1 MILWIMVLLYVLTG
15 VCFITYL
22 FWRRRPAV
30 LIARGLFLVSVTL
43 HLLLTLSLTGPA
55 HRIPLAS
62 PVQAANMMILFA
74 SLVFIFFAFR
84 RQTAVLGAF
93 FLPVAVIALGMIAP
107 RLQAGAGG
115 PLPVMFQAW
124 YPLHTVSVVAGEA
137 LFAVAFV
144 VSIVYLIHED
154 IIRKG
159 RLHWTVAS
167 LPPLKLLDRILSAC
181 LGAGFV
187 AITAG
192 ILFGALWASSLGV
205 DLSQIVM
212 KISAGAAMWVVF
224 AFSLHQRFAIR
235 WSGRRTAIITI
246 TGFLLMILLFV
257 GINLAYP
264 GAHGAGLTR

>member
-1 MILWIMVLLYVLTG
+1 VILWAVILFYVLTG
-15 VCFITYL
+15 LFFITYL
-22 FWRRRPAV
+22 FWRKRPVV
-30 LIARGLFLVSVTL
+30 LFARGLFLASIAV
-43 HLLLTLSLTGPA
+43 HILLTLSLAGPA

-62 PVQAANMMILFA
+62 PVQAVNMMVLLA

-93 FLPVAVIALGMIAP
+93 FLPVAGVALGMIAP
-107 RLQAGAGG
+107 RLQANGTT
-115 PLPVMFQAW
+115 LPVMFQTW

-144 VSIVYLIHED
+144 VSVVYLIHEG

-159 RLHWTVAS
+159 RLHWTAAS
-167 LPPLKLLDRILSAC
+167 LPPLRLLDRILSAC
-181 LGAGFV
+181 LGTGFV

-192 ILFGALWASSLGV
+192 MLFGALWASSLGV
-205 DLSQIVM
+205 DLSQILM
-212 KISAGAAMWVVF
+212 KIWAGAAMWLVF

-235 WSGRRTAIITI
+235 WSGRRTALITI
-246 TGFLLMILLFV
+246 AGFLIMIILFV
-257 GINLAYP
+257 GVNMAYP

>member
-1 MILWIMVLLYVLTG
+1 MILWTVVLLYVLTG

-30 LIARGLFLVSVTL
+30 LIARGLFLASIAI
-43 HLLLTLSLTGPA
+43 HILLTLSLTGPA
-55 HRIPLAS
+55 CLIPLAS
-62 PVQAANMMILFA
+62 PVQAANMMVLLA

-84 RQTAVLGAF
+84 GQTAVLGAF
-93 FLPVAVIALGMIAP
+93 FLPVAGVALVMIAP
-107 RLQAGAGG
+107 RLQTEGAN
-115 PLPVMFQAW
+115 LPMMPQAW

-144 VSIVYLIHED
+144 VSVVYLIHED

-159 RLHWTVAS
+159 RLHWTAAS
-167 LPPLKLLDRILSAC
+167 LPPLRLLDRILSAC

-192 ILFGALWASSLGV
+192 MLFGALWASSLGV
-205 DLSQIVM
+205 DLSLIAM

-235 WSGRRTAIITI
+235 WSGRRTALITI
-246 TGFLLMILLFV
+246 AGFLLMIILFV
-257 GINLAYP
+257 GVNLAYP